1 MYKAVSD
8 VHQAISQRAGNPER
22 RLSHDELQET
32 NNMSLSEEVKRHIDK
47 AATESLEMMDQVAKI
62 AARQSTNEGLS
73 VSSLA
78 TINTL
83 NTAKVIQAFD
93 DINLAKHQNSH
104 ILEQEPTIARVVVTT
119 EAGDQRVYYICRAT
133 PVLGAT
139 GILASYK
146 APVGRLASLFFG
158 DSFRR

>member
-1 MYKAVSD
+1 MRISDWSSDVCSSDLTCADQQMYKAVSD

-73 VSSLA
+73 VSSLE

-83 NTAKVIQAFD
+83 NTAKEI
-93 DINLAKHQNSH
+93 
-104 ILEQEPTIARVVVTT
+104 
-119 EAGDQRVYYICRAT
+119 GRAH
-133 PVLGAT
+133 V
-139 GILASYK
+139 
-146 APVGRLASLFFG
+146 
-158 DSFRR
+158 